1 MEPGIQKRKDS
12 DPSLRNC
19 RAAAVNSCSQDLERG
34 NSWSWEQFLYI
45 MHGWEKS
52 LFLWLAS
59 CPAFLREVRLF
70 TFQLG
75 RRTFH
80 KFFPV
85 ILLELM
91 LCERKVFFLLPSAAP
106 LALTAVFPS
115 ISMASVNA
123 PAAARTSLSD
133 IIRVIATHLASLVR
147 RTVQCAHHLLRILF
161 RDFNVTLL

>member
-91 LCERKVFFLLPSAAP
+91 LCERKVFFLLPAAAP
-106 LALTAVFPS
+106 LAFTAVFPS
-115 ISMASVNA
+115 FSMASVTA
-123 PAAARTSLSD
+123 PAAPERPCPPSS
-133 IIRVIATHLASLVR
+133 ASLQ
-147 RTVQCAHHLLRILF
+147 RTLRPLYVVPSSARITFCASCSG
-161 RDFNVTLL
+161 TSM